1 MQMCYY
7 PDGDGHWLNEFLQVY
22 ISAKERLDMLRKHS
36 LFDEAAQ
43 VESRCETNGP
53 HDVMQA
59 KESEKEK
66 RTAERWRPSNAG

>member
-1 MQMCYY
+1 
-7 PDGDGHWLNEFLQVY
+7 
-22 ISAKERLDMLRKHS
+22 MLRKHS

-43 VESRCETNGP
+43 VESRCETNVP

-66 RTAERWRPSNAG
+66 RTAEI